1 MFMPLPT
8 LLRTIFS
15 LRLLCFL
22 SFLTFIVVASAANA
36 SVTYTY
42 DNQHRLISVVYED
55 GTSVQYTYDATGNRL
70 TSSSSTSTTSQE

>member
-1 MFMPLPT
+1 MPLPT

-22 SFLTFIVVASAANA
+22 PFLTFIVVASAANA
-36 SVTYTY
+36 SATYTY

-70 TSSSSTSTTSQE
+70 TSSSTPTTSQE